1 MHFSIIRGIL
11 YFYNHAKNMNFAFV
25 TTYFR

>member
-11 YFYNHAKNMNFAFV
+11 YFYNHTKNMNFAFV
-25 TTYFR
+25 TTYSR